1 MPPTRVAFTRRAAR
15 AASGATQVMPA
26 LIAGGTRDGKGARF
40 TCDTRRSTAVATNTP
55 LSSRGLAL
63 RCSHIPVAHFKVV
76 IPAKRATR
84 ARAGTH
90 GRGGAPGP
98 AADFSMSVGGIS
110 QWRRHGAWP
119 PPRTPLALA
128 HARERQTTWLNS
140 RHQ

>member
-90 GRGGAPGP
+90 GRGGAPGDRKSGVEGKRVSVRV
-98 AADFSMSVGGIS
+98 DFGG
-110 QWRRHGAWP
+110 RRIIKKK
-119 PPRTPLALA
+119 
-128 HARERQTTWLNS
+128 
-140 RHQ
+140 